1 MRKTV
6 KGLPNKILP
15 LLTAAVL
22 VCVCA
27 LPVLAPK
34 DSAFAADNGNGWQ
47 VVSGGYDAAHKTSQ
61 GISKDDLDKYGFI
74 ESPDGSVRVNK
85 TVEPTGVENEF
96 IVHLSIDT
104 CAVSAQQTNYKSFF
118 ETAPYQGVV
127 SNNLHDSDLGEV
139 KSSVNGSGITVTA
152 DASQGFGKSGFVTV
166 QDPQGRTIAE
176 NVKIYWD
183 KGNNVTFFLKLDD
196 SHYVMMGL
204 SVRTGAKNTVR
215 LSEEAY
221 RLINEK
227 IAGQVEQGPKP
238 ELKSVTDIMGDN
250 IEYLGLVGADAGT
263 ASFDNA
269 STLTWKPQ
277 YSSSC
282 KIDKEDPNIYAEE
295 NDAGAVT
302 RLTVTQKT
310 WYYGA
315 ASLTYKVRLKT
326 EGLSS
331 SYDPDGVSNPY
342 YTNKGATL
350 DYSYSTYNKD
360 SNKFVPGNG
369 TIDFPQPQVKGIAY
383 DLRVLKWNNDDD
395 KALPSAVFKLTRKW
409 VDSNGVSHTDVVADD
424 LKSGNDGYVTA
435 TGLPWGTYTLEEV
448 AAPSGF
454 VLPQGAVRTFEL
466 CYSQN
471 SGNLQL
477 STISSGANRA
487 MSATEAAPI
496 ENERVKTD
504 VSLLKVDADDN
515 AKVLAG
521 AKFSLYKDNGDGA
534 FSTGSDALVFGD
546 YETDDNGKVSFPQ
559 LTAGTYFLRETYT
572 PAGYQLNNEVYR
584 IQVFDVTGDAG
595 GTAGNMI
602 QVGKANGADMR
613 APETPNTVTIADKPV
628 PSMPVTAGPGV
639 WTLVAAGVALL
650 VLGGVW
656 LAAAR
661 YREQRKLCSAA
672 HAAQARHHS

>member
-6 KGLPNKILP
+6 KGLPNKIRP
-15 LLTAAVL
+15 LFTAAVL

-27 LPVLAPK
+27 FPVLAPK

-47 VVSGGYDAAHKTSQ
+47 VVSGRYDAEHKTSK
-61 GISKDDLDKYGFI
+61 GISNDQLSSYGFV
-74 ESPDGSVRVNK
+74 ESTDGSVRVNK

-96 IVHLSIDT
+96 IVRLTVDT
-104 CAVSAQQTNYKSFF
+104 CAVSAQQTDYKSFF

-204 SVRTGAKNTVR
+204 SVRTDSKNTVR

-227 IAGQVEQGPKP
+227 ITGQVEQGPKP
-238 ELKSVTDIMGDN
+238 ELKSVTDIMGDD
-250 IEYLGLVGADAGT
+250 IEYLGLVEADAGT

-277 YSSSC
+277 CSSSC
-282 KIDKEDPNIYAEE
+282 DVVPEKPVIDADRNE
-295 NDAGAVT
+295 AGAVT
-302 RLTVTQKT
+302 KLTVTQKT

-331 SYDPDGVSNPY
+331 SYDPGIVSYPY
-342 YTNKGATL
+342 FTNKYAQL
-350 DYSYSTYNKD
+350 DYSYSTYDKN
-360 SNKFVPGNG
+360 SNEFKSSDGS
-369 TIDFPQPQVKGIAY
+369 IEFPKPLVKGITY
-383 DLRVLKWNNDDD
+383 DLCVLKWNKDDD
-395 KALPSAVFKLTRKW
+395 EALPDAVFKLTRKW
-409 VDSNGVSHTDVVADD
+409 VDSNGVSHTDVVADG
-424 LKSGNDGYVTA
+424 LKSDDDGYVTA

-454 VLPQGAVRTFEL
+454 VLPQGTVRTFEL

-487 MSATEAAPI
+487 MSATEAARI
-496 ENERVKTD
+496 DNERVKTD

-515 AKVLAG
+515 AKPLAG

-546 YETDDNGKVSFPQ
+546 CETDDNGKVSFPQ
-559 LTAGTYFLRETYT
+559 LTAGTYFLKETYT

-584 IQVFDVTGDAG
+584 IQVFDVAGQAG
-595 GTAGNMI
+595 GVDGNMI

-628 PSMPVTAGPGV
+628 PSMPITAGPGV
-639 WTLVAAGVALL
+639 RTLVAAGVTLL
-650 VLGGVW
+650 VLGCAW
-656 LAAAR
+656 LAAVR
-661 YREQRKLCSAA
+661 YRKQHKLCSAA
-672 HAAQARHHS
+672 HAAKNRHSS